1 MGGVEVPDSWK
12 GALNITYRYG
22 GQLKDPGW
30 YVQKSWNQI
39 SLSFLFLSLSSLS
52 LFLFSGGW
60 EWEYLQKMKGGK
72 PTMFLGLSEE
82 ELNLVSVGLSEFVNG
97 WNSFFVYVC
106 LFSIF
111 YPLLLRQVCVA
122 RKPSRRLGVWSDRS
136 FEWNSGNERGVPSDG
151 KPCSIKWVQKRL
163 HVCSKVL
170 LWFQFLKKPW
180 EKRANYNMFIL
191 FKYCNRQMASTENDC
206 VL

>member
-1 MGGVEVPDSWK
+1 MAGSWK
-12 GALNITYRYG
+12 ILDGMYKNHEIKPLFLFFFSLY
-22 GQLKDPGW
+22 P
-30 YVQKSWNQI
+30 
-39 SLSFLFLSLSSLS
+39 LSF
-52 LFLFSGGW
+52 FLFSGGW

-111 YPLLLRQVCVA
+111 YTLLLRQVCVA

-151 KPCSIKWVQKRL
+151 KPCSIKWVQKKTTCMFKS
-163 HVCSKVL
+163 VTMISI
-170 LWFQFLKKPW
+170 FKKAMR
-180 EKRANYNMFIL
+180 EKGEL
-191 FKYCNRQMASTENDC
+191 
-206 VL
+206 